1 LVETERGYVSKRF
14 SYWAAESYESVKINQ
29 HGIRMAVLGLFV
41 PLNILMPFVLGK
53 IVLVYCLKSAA
64 TVSSREKQMYI
75 ELIFWASSLCAFAV
89 NTIYIYITV
98 RHYVSTSTPLGIMK
112 CIIPQGY
119 PCTIPANTTLYK
131 DTAMVFIAKAVII
144 PPLLII
150 EFLISALITK
160 NPNFPKPPCP
170 GRMLLVCC
178 HNSCKSFLIKVF
190 QTFALYQ
197 IIMFIQILTISAVPV
212 CVLFFVSPPHT
223 ILMISFLAFSC
234 IGFTVFV
241 LHFLYSCERCIT
253 NFSSWSIR
261 LRSCRSMCVHL
272 MILIAGSSM
281 LIAAVYLYGVMLYTG
296 INMAGI
302 QGLGFSLLPS
312 FLLSVAGWA
321 VKKRLH
327 RARNSI
333 SHRVHKERPQQ
344 RLRNDSE
351 AEDELMMQSLLQE
364 QNESETA

>member
-1 LVETERGYVSKRF
+1 M
-14 SYWAAESYESVKINQ
+14 KINQ
-29 HGIRMAVLGLFV
+29 HGIRIAVLGLFV
-41 PLNILMPFVLGK
+41 PLNILMPFILGK
-53 IVLVYCLKSAA
+53 IVLVYYLKPAA

-75 ELIFWASSLCAFAV
+75 ELIFWASSLCAFVV
-89 NTIYIYITV
+89 NTIYIYTTV
-98 RHYVSTSTPLGIMK
+98 RHYVSTGTPPGIMK

-150 EFLISALITK
+150 EFLILVLITK
-160 NPNFPKPPCP
+160 NTNFPKPPCP

-223 ILMISFLAFSC
+223 ILMISFLAFFC

-241 LHFLYSCERCIT
+241 LHFLYSCEHCST

-261 LRSCRSMCVHL
+261 LRSCRNMCVHL
-272 MILIAGSSM
+272 MILIAGFSM
-281 LIAAVYLYGVMLYTG
+281 LMAAVYLYGIMLYTG
-296 INMAGI
+296 VNMAGI
-302 QGLGFSLLPS
+302 QGVGFSLLPS
-312 FLLSVAGWA
+312 FLLSIAGWA

-327 RARNSI
+327 QARNS
-333 SHRVHKERPQQ
+333 RVRKERPQQ
-344 RLRNDSE
+344 ILRNDSE
-351 AEDELMMQSLLQE
+351 TEDGVTMQSLLQE
-364 QNESETA
+364 LNESETA